1 MRYRTAGETGGGW
14 CSMTASSCKGAG
26 SLRNHDRVRDAEE
39 AVTTNLIRIA
49 VLLFAALSGAVAQ
62 AQAPFPSR
70 PIRILVTIPPGGAP
84 DISARLL
91 AHYMQETLGWS
102 VVIENRPG
110 ANGNIASEAVAK
122 SAPDG
127 YTLLLHA
134 DSGITINPHVYSKLS
149 FDPLNDLLPVTSVA
163 TNQFM
168 LSVNPELPVKTF
180 QGFIEYARNTKP
192 PLPYASGGNGSQHQL
207 CMELLKQRAGIDL
220 LHVPFR
226 GAAPATTA
234 TVAGDTKVLFSGS
247 ASASLIQGGQL
258 RALATS
264 GKSRSKRFP
273 DLPTI
278 GEFYPGYAIDIW
290 LGLFAP
296 AGTPEPIVT
305 TLRTE
310 IQKILA
316 RADFAEK
323 LNVSG
328 SLEPLILPPAE
339 FAQLIR
345 SDYEKYGKLI
355 KDIGIKLD

>member
-1 MRYRTAGETGGGW
+1 LE
-14 CSMTASSCKGAG
+14 
-26 SLRNHDRVRDAEE
+26 AEE
-39 AVTTNLIRIA
+39 MMKQLLRAA
-49 VLLFAALSGAVAQ
+49 VLTVVALLSGTPSN

-70 PIRILVTIPPGGAP
+70 PIRVLVTIPPGGAP
-84 DISARLL
+84 DISARLI
-91 AHYMQETLGWS
+91 AHYLQEAKGWS

-110 ANGNIASEAVAK
+110 ANGNIASDAVAK
-122 SAPDG
+122 SPPDG

-134 DSGITINPHVYSKLS
+134 DSGITINPHVYSKLP
-149 FDPLNDLLPVTSVA
+149 FDPLKDLLPVASIA

-168 LSVNPELPVKTF
+168 LSLNPQVPAKTLPEFV
-180 QGFIEYARNTKP
+180 EYARNTTP

-207 CMELLKQRAGIDL
+207 SMEILKQRAGIDL

-258 RALATS
+258 RAIATS
-264 GKSRSKRFP
+264 GKNRSKRFP

-305 TLRTE
+305 ALRSE
-310 IQKILA
+310 IHGLLA
-316 RADFAEK
+316 RPDVAER

-328 SLEPLILPPAE
+328 SLEPLILSPAD
-339 FAQLIR
+339 FSKLIR
-345 SDYEKYGKLI
+345 DDYDKYGKIVREL
-355 KDIGIKLD
+355 GIQAD

>member
-1 MRYRTAGETGGGW
+1 MRYRTAGKTGGGW
-14 CSMTASSCKGAG
+14 CSMTASSRKGQAPCG
-26 SLRNHDRVRDAEE
+26 IMIERGTRK
-39 AVTTNLIRIA
+39 AVTTNLIRIV
-49 VLLFAALSGAVAQ
+49 VLLLRRFRVPWRRR
-62 AQAPFPSR
+62 APFPSR

-91 AHYMQETLGWS
+91 AHMQETLGWS

-149 FDPLNDLLPVTSVA
+149 FDLSRTFCRSRASPPTSSCCRSIRSCRSRRSRSSSN
-163 TNQFM
+163 T
-168 LSVNPELPVKTF
+168 
-180 QGFIEYARNTKP
+180 RNTKP
-192 PLPYASGGNGSQHQL
+192 PLPYASGGTAASTSSAWSCSSSGGYRPSA
-207 CMELLKQRAGIDL
+207 CAVQRRRTGD
-220 LHVPFR
+220 HGHGRR
-226 GAAPATTA
+226 GHEGAVLGVRECLADPRRP
-234 TVAGDTKVLFSGS
+234 VARARDQREE
-247 ASASLIQGGQL
+247 SLQ
-258 RALATS
+258 AL
-264 GKSRSKRFP
+264 P

-296 AGTPEPIVT
+296 AGTPESIVT

-328 SLEPLILPPAE
+328 SSSP
-339 FAQLIR
+339 
-345 SDYEKYGKLI
+345 
-355 KDIGIKLD
+355 

>member
-1 MRYRTAGETGGGW
+1 M
-14 CSMTASSCKGAG
+14 ASHLARAAIALVAAWLGIVGA
-26 SLRNHDRVRDAEE
+26 N
-39 AVTTNLIRIA
+39 
-49 VLLFAALSGAVAQ
+49 

-70 PIRILVTIPPGGAP
+70 PIRVLVTIPPGGAP

-91 AHYMQETLGWS
+91 ALSLQETLGWS

-110 ANGNIASEAVAK
+110 ANGNIATDAVAK
-122 SAPDG
+122 SPPDG

-134 DSGITINPHVYSKLS
+134 DSGITINPHVYSKLP
-149 FDPLNDLLPVTSVA
+149 FDPLKDLLPISSIA

-168 LSVNPELPVKTF
+168 LAVNPEVPAATF
-180 QGFIEYARNTKP
+180 QEFIDYARKATP
-192 PLPYASGGNGSQHQL
+192 PLPYASSGNGSQHHL
-207 CMELLKQRAGIDL
+207 MMEMLKRRAGIEL

-226 GAAPATTA
+226 GAAPASTA

-247 ASASLIQGGQL
+247 ASASLIQSGQL

-264 GKSRSKRFP
+264 GKSRAKRFP

-278 GEFYPGYAIDIW
+278 SEFYSGYAIDIW

-310 IQKILA
+310 IQKVLA
-316 RADFAEK
+316 RPDFAEK

-328 SLEPLILPPAE
+328 SLEPLVLSPAD
-339 FAQLIR
+339 FSALIR
-345 SDYEKYGKLI
+345 SDYDKYGALVKE
-355 KDIGIKLD
+355 IGVKLD